1 VLRLLPGWYR
11 DKWEEDMVAAF
22 LDSWLTGDRHEDECI
37 LEFCRPTWPEVANF
51 AWIVIFVA
59 LVLGRY
65 RTARVLAALA
75 IVPGLVAWRTR
86 DMLCQRPRLP
96 SALASVL
103 ATAGIVLAVAS
114 CTGHITPL
122 GPDQAATL
130 PQPHHLRS
138 PLILQDM
145 RTQGLVSP
153 SGGCPAGW
161 VTLSG
166 GQPGQCFRKT
176 GTPVTITSAA
186 VSPVFPFRPPP
197 PPGQQAPPVQYG
209 FSITVPAADVPALA
223 VVLPT
228 APGHSGPP
236 TASVVTSAIPIPTI
250 SVAGRTWVL
259 RGYGTRFAG
268 REFDVTLSSRNQAL
282 QLQRMLAASG

>member
-1 VLRLLPGWYR
+1 MPY
-11 DKWEEDMVAAF
+11 
-22 LDSWLTGDRHEDECI
+22 
-37 LEFCRPTWPEVANF
+37 
-51 AWIVIFVA
+51 
-59 LVLGRY
+59 
-65 RTARVLAALA
+65 
-75 IVPGLVAWRTR
+75 
-86 DMLCQRPRLP
+86 QRPRLP

-103 ATAGIVLAVAS
+103 AAGIVLAVAS

-122 GPDQAATL
+122 GPDQAATM

-145 RTQGLVSP
+145 LTQGLVP
-153 SGGCPAGW
+153 PPGGCPAGW

-166 GQPGQCFRKT
+166 GCYRKT

-186 VSPVFPFRPPP
+186 VSPVIPFRPPP

-223 VVLPT
+223 AVLPA
-228 APGHSGPP
+228 APGPPGPP
-236 TASVVTSAIPIPTI
+236 TASAVTPATPIPAI
-250 SVAGRTWVL
+250 SVADRTWIL
-259 RGYGTRFAG
+259 AGYSALQG
-268 REFDVTLSSRNQAL
+268 RQFDVTLPSKNQAL